1 MRVIKNV
8 NEVIDIRKIDYG
20 QLKLKVKEMDVVSFF
35 KEIADTFEGVIEDKN
50 INFVFN
56 TKMYY

>member
-35 KEIADTFEGVIEDKN
+35 KEIADTLKE
-50 INFVFN
+50 
-56 TKMYY
+56 